1 MDALSVYSRLRVQ
14 HNTTNIRHAKS
25 DMPLAAGHRMCHHPQ
40 QKVQSADDDIKIYA
54 A

>member
-1 MDALSVYSRLRVQ
+1 MKNMDALSVYSRLRVQ

-25 DMPLAAGHRMCHHPQ
+25 DMPLAAGHRMRA
-40 QKVQSADDDIKIYA
+40 QSAADDIKIYA